1 MTLTDISHA
10 AFEVL
15 YYQRKIYDGEGTE
28 DDKKLLQS
36 AKEKV
41 MSMWRSRG

>member
-1 MTLTDISHA
+1 MIHTDISHA

-41 MSMWRSRG
+41 MRLWRERG